1 MKIEV
6 IQPTAEVNYG
16 DNHISNCE
24 LTSLAQTVAQIGIS
38 TQEATAAIVRLS
50 ELLAHIEVLEKEVSD
65 IRPVLDEKTENP
77 KQKDDLEIFSRIEEN
92 SFLPNF
98 IDLDSEE
105 FLHQRILQDFDADW
119 HDK

>member
-38 TQEATAAIVRLS
+38 TQEATAAMVRLS
-50 ELLAHIEVLEKEVSD
+50 ELLARIEVLEEEMSD
-65 IRPVLDEKTENP
+65 IRSVLDDKTENP
-77 KQKDDLEIFSRIEEN
+77 KQKDDLEIFNRIVPSED
-92 SFLPNF
+92 FLILGDIGWSDDIIN
-98 IDLDSEE
+98 LDKTNI
-105 FLHQRILQDFDADW
+105 FLN
-119 HDK
+119 